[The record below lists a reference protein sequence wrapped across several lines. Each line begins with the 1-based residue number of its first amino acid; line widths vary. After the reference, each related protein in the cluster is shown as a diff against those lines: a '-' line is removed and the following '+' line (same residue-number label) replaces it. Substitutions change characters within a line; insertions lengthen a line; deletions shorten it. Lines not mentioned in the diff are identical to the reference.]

1 MTRTNNLTTA
11 PETSQA
17 SEPTSRIDATNSA
30 DRTCKLWAALP
41 AYNEAAALP
50 ELLDNIAAEC
60 RDNGLPYE
68 IIVVDDGSSDETA
81 EMAREASKVW
91 NVRLVQHPENRG
103 LAAAIRTG
111 LTTAVEL
118 ASDDDFILTMDSD
131 GTHPTSLIPEM
142 LKKAQQGADVVIAS
156 RFRRGSRVMG
166 LSLPRHLLS
175 IAARVCFT
183 TAFPA
188 KGIRD
193 YTCGY
198 RIYRVS
204 KLREAMDHYG
214 DNFVSEQGFS
224 CMVDVLLK
232 MRKLDTRF
240 DEVPM
245 VLRYDLKQGDSK
257 MRVVRTCVDTLKL
270 IARRRMGSSN

>member
-1 MTRTNNLTTA
+1 MPRTNELTAVPDSPSQSDVAPDAA
-11 PETSQA
+11 PENRA
-17 SEPTSRIDATNSA
+17 GK
-30 DRTCKLWAALP
+30 TCKLWAALP

-50 ELLDNIAAEC
+50 ELLDNIGAEC
-60 RDNGLPYE
+60 RDNGLDYE
-68 IIVVDDGSSDETA
+68 IIVVDDGSTDGTA
-81 EMAREASKVW
+81 DAAREAAKIW
-91 NVRLVQHPENRG
+91 NVRLVQHPRNLG

-111 LTTAVEL
+111 LTTAIEL
-118 ASDDDFILTMDSD
+118 ADDDDVILTMDSD

-142 LKKAQQGADVVIAS
+142 LKKAEQGADVVIAS
-156 RFRRGSRVMG
+156 RFRPGSRVMG

-204 KLREAMDHYG
+204 KLREAINHYG

-232 MRKLDTRF
+232 MRKLNTRF

-245 VLRYDLKQGDSK
+245 ILRYDLKQGDSK
-257 MRVVRTCVDTLKL
+257 MRVVRTCMDTLKL
-270 IARRRMGSSN
+270 IARRRMGSSK